1 MDIRKEEPRD
11 YDSIYAV
18 VKAAFDSAEHADGNE
33 QDLVVA
39 LRKGENYI
47 HELSLVAEENGKVI
61 GHIMFTKA
69 RVGQTIVLALAP
81 LAVSPEY
88 QGNGI
93 GMALITEGHKIA
105 RDLGYSYS
113 VVLGSEKYY
122 PKTGYVPADFFGIFA
137 PFKVSR
143 KKFMAYKINENA
155 PDVRG
160 TMIYAKEFGIE

>member
-47 HELSLVAEENGKVI
+47 PELSLVAEENGKVI

-88 QGNGI
+88 QGKGI

-105 RDLGYSYS
+105 KDLGYGYS

-122 PKTGYVPADFFGIFA
+122 PRTGYVPSDTFGIFA
-137 PFKVSR
+137 PFEVSR
-143 KKFMAYKINENA
+143 KKFMTYKINENA

>member
-1 MDIRKEEPRD
+1 MDIRKEKTKD
-11 YDSIYAV
+11 YDSIYEV
-18 VKAAFDSAEHADGNE
+18 VKVAFDSAEHADGNE

-47 HELSLVAEENGKVI
+47 PELSLVAEENGKII

-69 RVGQTIVLALAP
+69 RVGQTVVLALAP
-81 LAVSPEY
+81 LSVSPEY
-88 QGNGI
+88 QGKGI

-105 RDLGYSYS
+105 RDLGYGYS

-122 PKTGYVPADFFGIFA
+122 PRAGYVPADTLGISA

-143 KKFMAYKINENA
+143 KKFMAYKISENA
-155 PDVRG
+155 PDVYG

>member
-1 MDIRKEEPRD
+1 MDIRKEKPGD

-47 HELSLVAEENGKVI
+47 PELSLVAEENGKVI

-69 RVGQTIVLALAP
+69 RVGQTVILALAP

-88 QGNGI
+88 QGKGI

-105 RDLGYSYS
+105 RNLGYGYS

-122 PKTGYVPADFFGIFA
+122 PRTGYVPADTFGIFA
-137 PFKVSR
+137 PFEVSR

-155 PDVRG
+155 SDVRG

>member
-47 HELSLVAEENGKVI
+47 PELSLVAEENGKVI

-122 PKTGYVPADFFGIFA
+122 PKTGYVPADIFGIFA

-155 PDVRG
+155 PDVCG